1 MWERGG
7 YTVTSWHSLLEDRVE
22 ALQCPLTLVQAVLAE
37 PLEGI
42 QLLLIILDEE
52 KEGGKH
58 SLASLHGYYSSTQLT
73 LTNGISFPLRTKNHL
88 GTDD

>member
-22 ALQCPLTLVQAVLAE
+22 ALECPLTLVQAVLAE

-42 QLLLIILDEE
+42 QLLLIILEEE

-58 SLASLHGYYSSTQLT
+58 SLASLHGYYSCNATYTNKWHQFSTQ
-73 LTNGISFPLRTKNHL
+73 NQEPSWDR
-88 GTDD
+88 